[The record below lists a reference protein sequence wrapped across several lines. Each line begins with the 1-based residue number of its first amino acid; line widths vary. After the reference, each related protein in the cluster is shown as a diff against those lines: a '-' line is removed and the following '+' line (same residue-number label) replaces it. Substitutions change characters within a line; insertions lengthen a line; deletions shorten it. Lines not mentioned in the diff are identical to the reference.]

1 MGATVIARAPGRV
14 NLIGDHTDY
23 TGGLVLPM
31 AIDRWTEIRGERRDS
46 THISLTSADE
56 VHPVELDLPI
66 AEPAMVEPPWGRYV
80 AGVAAEMGESA
91 RGFSGHVTTTIPVGA
106 GLSSSAALELVA
118 AYALGYEGDERD
130 LARLCQRAEQRASGV
145 PCGIM
150 DQLVIAAGVEGH
162 ALAIDCNTLDI
173 VPVAIPDGVDV
184 IVQFVA
190 HRTLVGS
197 EYAQRVAACAQ
208 AESAIGPLRTA
219 SPADVATLRDPVVRQ
234 RARHVVTENERVRMF
249 VAALAAGDLVTAGHL
264 MVGSHRSLRDVFATS
279 TPVMDEAVSA
289 LVATPG
295 VYGARMTG
303 GGFGGCVVALARAGA
318 VQDGWI
324 VRAVGGATIEH

>member
-1 MGATVIARAPGRV
+1 MGATFIARAPGRV

-31 AIDRWTEIRGERRDS
+31 AIDRWTEIRGEWHDDA
-46 THISLTSADE
+46 HISLTSADE
-56 VHPVELDLPI
+56 EHHVELDLPI

-80 AGVAAEMGESA
+80 AGVAAEVGDAA
-91 RGFSGHVTTTIPVGA
+91 RGFRGNVTTTIPVGA
-106 GLSSSAALELVA
+106 GLSSSAALELAA
-118 AYALGYEGDERD
+118 AYALGYEGDTRD

-150 DQLVIAAGVEGH
+150 DQLAIAAGVEGH
-162 ALAIDCNTLDI
+162 ALAIDCHTLDI

-190 HRTLVGS
+190 HRTLMGS
-197 EYAQRVAACAQ
+197 EYADRVAECAQ
-208 AESAIGPLRTA
+208 AEAAIGPLRTA
-219 SPADVATLRDPVVRQ
+219 SPADVATLRDEVVRR
-234 RARHVVTENERVRMF
+234 RARHVVSENERVRMF
-249 VAALAAGDLVTAGHL
+249 VAALAADDLVTAGRL
-264 MVGSHRSLRDVFATS
+264 MIGSHTSLRDDFATS

-289 LVATPG
+289 LVGTPG

-318 VQDGWI
+318 VSDGWI
-324 VRAVGGATIEH
+324 VRAVGGATIER

>member
-1 MGATVIARAPGRV
+1 
-14 NLIGDHTDY
+14 
-23 TGGLVLPM
+23 
-31 AIDRWTEIRGERRDS
+31 
-46 THISLTSADE
+46 LTSADE
-56 VHPVELDLPI
+56 AHPVELDLPV
-66 AEPAMVEPPWGRYV
+66 AEPDMVEPPWGRYV
-80 AGVAAEMGESA
+80 AGVAAELGGKA
-91 RGFSGHVTTTIPVGA
+91 RGFHGHVTTTIPVGA
-106 GLSSSAALELVA
+106 GLSSSAALELAA
-118 AYALGYEGDERD
+118 AYALGYEGDARD

-150 DQLVIAAGVEGH
+150 DQLAIAAGVEGH
-162 ALAIDCNTLDI
+162 ALAIDCHTLDI

-197 EYAQRVAACAQ
+197 EYAQRVAACAE

-219 SPADVATLRDPVVRQ
+219 SPADVATLQDPVVRQ

-249 VAALAAGDLVTAGHL
+249 VAALAADDLVTAGRL
-264 MVGSHRSLRDVFATS
+264 MIGSHRSLRDDFATS